1 MSNITTSFDALKRQ
15 RNYPHD
21 VTVVEH
27 HAKPDQNPR
36 VSVLIYKATGTGL
49 AVVTLEKDE
58 IHWSV
63 SEVRG
68 CNDYMSTPWP
78 LKSDVPTD
86 EGAVNL
92 IAGLLDFAV
101 EYDGVH

>member
-1 MSNITTSFDALKRQ
+1 MSNIATSFDALKRL

-27 HAKPDQNPR
+27 HGKPDQNPR

-49 AVVTLEKDE
+49 AVVTLEKNE
-58 IHWSV
+58 IHWGV
-63 SEVRG
+63 SEVKG
-68 CNDYMSTPWP
+68 LNDYYGAKWP
-78 LKSDVPTD
+78 QHTDAPTD

-101 EYDGVH
+101 EHDGVH

>member
-1 MSNITTSFDALKRQ
+1 MSNIVTSFDALKRQ

-27 HAKPDQNPR
+27 HGKPDQNPR

-49 AVVTLEKDE
+49 AVATLEKNE
-58 IHWSV
+58 IHWGV
-63 SEVRG
+63 SEVKG
-68 CNDYMSTPWP
+68 LNDYYGAKWP
-78 LKSDVPTD
+78 QHTDAPTD

-92 IAGLLDFAV
+92 IVGLLDFAV
-101 EYDGVH
+101 AHDGVY

>member
-1 MSNITTSFDALKRQ
+1 MSKITTSFDTLKRQ

-27 HAKPDQNPR
+27 HGKPGQNPR

-49 AVVTLEKDE
+49 AVATLERDG
-58 IHWSV
+58 IHWSTAGVKGV
-63 SEVRG
+63 S
-68 CNDYMSTPWP
+68 DYMDAPWP
-78 LKSDVPTD
+78 KNHDAATD

-101 EYDGVH
+101 EYDGAH

>member
-1 MSNITTSFDALKRQ
+1 MSNIATSFDALKRQ

-27 HAKPDQNPR
+27 HGKPNQNPR

-49 AVVTLEKDE
+49 AVVTLEKNE
-58 IHWSV
+58 VQWGV
-63 SEVRG
+63 SDVKG
-68 CNDYMSTPWP
+68 LNDYMDAQWP
-78 LKSDVPTD
+78 QNTDAPTD

-101 EYDGVH
+101 AHDGVH